1 VWTVNRPNSSR
12 YEGLLLEIIVLLNN
26 GSQTDEEESDTVEGY
41 LQVIKLVARIEPPV
55 FIYNKL
61 YCACWTLSSIEST
74 ISNQVADYLKVV
86 FSSWK
91 NLCNNMIITNSN
103 PSYLELLA
111 PKLLP
116 PVNLKILFHVTQLNM
131 KDVEKIRCI
140 GVLVRLGGIL
150 ETQLQLHNKI
160 ISPKEK
166 RRMKN

>member
-1 VWTVNRPNSSR
+1 
-12 YEGLLLEIIVLLNN
+12 
-26 GSQTDEEESDTVEGY
+26 
-41 LQVIKLVARIEPPV
+41 
-55 FIYNKL
+55 
-61 YCACWTLSSIEST
+61 
-74 ISNQVADYLKVV
+74 
-86 FSSWK
+86 
-91 NLCNNMIITNSN
+91 MIINSN